1 MGDKPMNIHEIV
13 ENQRRYFETGAT
25 LPVAFRLQMLKK
37 LQDALTRR
45 EAEIAAALS
54 ADLGKSAYDS

>member
-1 MGDKPMNIHEIV
+1 MNIHEIV

-37 LQDALTRR
+37 LQDALV
-45 EAEIAAALS
+45 
-54 ADLGKSAYDS
+54 ADFEKETAR